1 MSLTRA
7 GIFWITVLAAIIVI
21 VVLLR
26 GVLLPFVAGIALAY
40 VLDPLANRL
49 ERLGLNRLMATLII
63 LGLFIVGTVVVIF
76 LTAPFLVGELVA
88 FFENSPAYVRRLQVL
103 TSDPARPWLRK
114 LIGEG
119 LAHAE
124 QSLGELDTLA
134 ATWLSSA
141 VRSIWSG
148 GQALIWILSLSI
160 VTPIVAGYVLYD
172 WHRMVAAIDGWIP
185 PAHRD
190 TVRGLSREVDDAI
203 GGFIRGQ
210 SAICIILS
218 LAYALALTLI
228 GLNHGLLIGLV
239 AGIISF
245 VPYLGAITALVVSM
259 CVAIAQ
265 FWPTW
270 IPILLVAATF
280 VFGELFADYLLSP
293 YLVGRSVNLHP
304 VWLMFALFTF
314 GYLFGFLG
322 LLVAVPLAG
331 AAGVLMR
338 FALRRYLASSL
349 YAASSGEG
357 GMPPT
362 DPSSISAG
370 RPH

>member
-1 MSLTRA
+1 
-7 GIFWITVLAAIIVI
+7 VI
-21 VVLLR
+21 AVLLR
-26 GVLLPFVAGIALAY
+26 EILLPFVAGIALAY

-49 ERLGLNRLMATLII
+49 ERLGLSRLIATFII
-63 LGLFIVGTVVVIF
+63 LGVFIVGTGVVIF
-76 LTAPFLVGELVA
+76 LTAPFLVRELVT

-103 TSDPARPWLRK
+103 TSDPARPWVRK

-119 LAHAE
+119 LAHTE
-124 QSLGELDTLA
+124 HSLGELDTLA

-148 GQALIWILSLSI
+148 GGALISFLSLSI
-160 VTPIVAGYVLYD
+160 VTPIVACYVLFD
-172 WHRMVAAIDGWIP
+172 WHRMVAAMDSWVP
-185 PAHRD
+185 PAYRD
-190 TVRGLSREVDDAI
+190 TVRLLAREVDGTI

-239 AGIISF
+239 AGLISF
-245 VPYLGAITALVVSM
+245 VPYFGSLTALVVSM

-265 FWPTW
+265 FWPSW
-270 IPILLVAATF
+270 IPTSFVAATF
-280 VFGELFADYLLSP
+280 VIGELFADYALSP
-293 YLVGRSVNLHP
+293 YFVGRSVKLHP
-304 VWLMFALFTF
+304 VWLIFALFTF

-331 AAGVLMR
+331 AAGVFMR
-338 FALRRYLASSL
+338 FTLRRYLASSL
-349 YAASSGEG
+349 YAGSSGG
-357 GMPPT
+357 GGTPPSN
-362 DPSSISAG
+362 PSSISAG